1 MKFLCSPLYFLS
13 LQFNFEIVLQVTMVN
28 FVPQLLVSHILTQ
41 QSPWVQYPF
50 LSNLNLGLLISA
62 WFQAQL
68 LIVHQTLFLIG
79 YRSLTN
85 YINALWRFATV
96 LQSNLNLMDIQI
108 SITIDDTKDFLVTH
122 QHRPSGLRQWTWLHT
137 LFVKL
142 NVQSYAMHRFVLTS
156 KNKAWFTVRTRQKWR
171 RVW

>member
-68 LIVHQTLFLIG
+68 LIVHQTLFLRG

-85 YINALWRFATV
+85 YINAL
-96 LQSNLNLMDIQI
+96 
-108 SITIDDTKDFLVTH
+108 
-122 QHRPSGLRQWTWLHT
+122 
-137 LFVKL
+137 
-142 NVQSYAMHRFVLTS
+142 
-156 KNKAWFTVRTRQKWR
+156 
-171 RVW
+171 